1 VRAAGLGMN
10 TAPGETLE
18 SKRAAAPAPG
28 AIIIARH
35 GKPDCDRRQRLD
47 WRAYVDWWA
56 GYERSGLE
64 PDQAPPAALLA
75 EAARADA
82 FYSSNIRRAIETARA
97 VAGGKPV
104 TEDAV
109 FAEAPLPPPRIWGKR
124 RPRHW
129 GVLARI
135 SWWLGNAYGEETRQE
150 AEQRA
155 RRERGDR
162 RFSALR
168 GETVVL
174 LAHGWFNRMMRPVL
188 KRQGWV
194 ETANHGDRY
203 WAFRRYEKRR

>member
-1 VRAAGLGMN
+1 MN

-18 SKRAAAPAPG
+18 SKRAAAPSPG

-35 GKPDCDRRQRLD
+35 GKPDCDRSQRID
-47 WRAYVDWWA
+47 WRGYVDWW
-56 GYERSGLE
+56 GLYERSGLE
-64 PDQAPPAALLA
+64 ADQPPPEALLE
-75 EAARADA
+75 EARRADT
-82 FYSSNIRRAIETARA
+82 FYSSNIRRAIETAAA
-97 VAGGKPV
+97 VAGGRPV
-104 TEDAV
+104 TQDPV
-109 FAEAPLPPPRIWGKR
+109 FAEAPLPPPRIWGRR

-135 SWWLGNAYGEETRQE
+135 SWWMGGAYGEETRQE

-155 RRERGDR
+155 EAAVATLTAR
-162 RFSALR
+162 ALR

-194 ETANHGDRY
+194 ETANHGDKY
-203 WAFRRYEKRR
+203 WAFRRYEKKR